1 MSFSKSLNLIISK
14 SLFPFLI
21 LLFIYSFIPL
31 FSPHIF
37 AQGSGGCEVQG
48 AATFGCL
55 ETIFA
60 KAVKA
65 LVELAGAVL
74 FIMLV
79 VGGFKFLFSGGD
91 QKKLESAKGTITNA
105 IIGLVVIA
113 VAFLIL
119 KTIDVFVF
127 NGNGTV
133 TQFSVGGQ

>member
-1 MSFSKSLNLIISK
+1 MAAISGCFSNLPNAEDVVTIK
-14 SLFPFLI
+14 
-21 LLFIYSFIPL
+21 
-31 FSPHIF
+31 
-37 AQGSGGCEVQG
+37 
-48 AATFGCL
+48 CL
-55 ETIFA
+55 EPIFA
-60 KAVKA
+60 KVITG
-65 LVELAGAVL
+65 LIELAGAVL

-79 VGGFKFLFSGGD
+79 TGGFKFLLSGGD

-127 NGNGTV
+127 NSNGTV